1 MRILKENYFLHLLLA
16 LVLCAT
22 LVSQTRADPTVRLF
36 DGVTTVQLSDD
47 LIGALGVLG
56 LTAGAAEP
64 GTLSEEGVAS
74 LPVVAGALD
83 LETSIGDIFHS
94 GGLSFFSEDGAIVVD
109 LLSFIIDNT
118 SGNQLV
124 PQGPQM
130 TGLAAFNDD
139 LVGRLPLFNLD
150 FTDATVDESETEI
163 SISGVVLTL
172 TLAGASALNVAF
184 GVDAFTG
191 DFNIGT
197 ADVVAI
203 FDLADV
209 DDTADGSDTAEAI
222 DDEIL

>member
-1 MRILKENYFLHLLLA
+1 MRILKENCFLHLLLA

-22 LVSQTRADPTVRLF
+22 LVSQTWAKPMVVIT
-36 DGVTTVQLSDD
+36 GGETTLTLSDD
-47 LIGALGVLG
+47 FAGALVTLG
-56 LTAGAAEP
+56 LTAGALEL

-74 LPVVAGALD
+74 FPIVNGALD
-83 LETSIGDIFHS
+83 LQTFIGEIAHT
-94 GGLSFFSEDGAIVVD
+94 GGLSLSTEDGTTTVD
-109 LLSFIIDNT
+109 LFDFTIDNAEIR
-118 SGNQLV
+118 LA
-124 PQGPQM
+124 M

-150 FTDATVDESETEI
+150 FTDAAVDESETEI

-184 GVDAFTG
+184 DVDAFTG